1 MVGDS
6 GDWGG
11 SSNANIIPLD
21 TIKYYGRGK
30 IPTKSLPQPCRNF
43 AVIVLDL
50 LAAYKIA
57 ISAHTINC

>member
-30 IPTKSLPQPCRNF
+30 IPTKSLPQPCTAQSKLRSDCFRF
-43 AVIVLDL
+43 ACVL
-50 LAAYKIA
+50 IR
-57 ISAHTINC
+57 